1 MGHTHWST
9 LPADGATTN
18 RRDERQACAADA
30 GCPGGVRLCLPPWIR
45 IRWIRWIPPWIRWIR
60 TRPEPRILRIPS
72 SPFSGLRTHWIRIR
86 CPQLR
91 IRSPFLRIQQL
102 RTRPEPW
109 LRRTPSPPFSGL
121 RQLRS
126 RIRCPQLRI
135 LQPQLWL
142 CSRQLWLRPLNL
154 PLRPV
159 LCVYESLPLAILCTM
174 YRMACSKKD
183 ELSFHVTL

>member
-86 CPQLR
+86 CPQPRIR
-91 IRSPFLRIQQL
+91 IRSPQLRI
-102 RTRPEPW
+102 
-109 LRRTPSPPFSGL
+109 
-121 RQLRS
+121 RQ
-126 RIRCPQLRI
+126 PQLR
-135 LQPQLWL
+135 L
-142 CSRQLWLRPLNL
+142 CPRQLWLRPLNSPL
-154 PLRPV
+154 PPV
-159 LCVYESLPLAILCTM
+159 LCVYESLLRGILCTM
-174 YRMACSKKD
+174 YRMSYSAKVK
-183 ELSFHVTL
+183 LNFHLTIDIPCIVNKLENIHLYEY

>member
-30 GCPGGVRLCLPPWIR
+30 GCPGGVRLCLSPWIR

-60 TRPEPRILRIPS
+60 TWSEPRILRIPP
-72 SPFSGLRTHWIRIR
+72 SPFSGLRTRWIRIR

-126 RIRCPQLRI
+126 RIRCPQPRLR
-135 LQPQLWL
+135 L

-154 PLRPV
+154 LLPPV

>member
-18 RRDERQACAADA
+18 RRDERQACAAYA
-30 GCPGGVRLCLPPWIR
+30 GCPGGVRLCLSPWIR

-60 TRPEPRILRIPS
+60 TWSEPRI
-72 SPFSGLRTHWIRIR
+72 
-86 CPQLR
+86 
-91 IRSPFLRIQQL
+91 LRIQQL

-126 RIRCPQLRI
+126 RIRSPQLRI
-135 LQPQLWL
+135 RQPQLRL
-142 CSRQLWLRPLNL
+142 CSRQLWLRPLNSPL
-154 PLRPV
+154 PPV
-159 LCVYESLPLAILCTM
+159 LCVYESLLRGILCTM
-174 YRMACSKKD
+174 YRMSYSAKVK
-183 ELSFHVTL
+183 LNFHLTIDIPCIVNKLENIHLYEY